1 MGIDELRGRVDEID
15 EGIIE
20 LLAERAKIV
29 CEIKR
34 YKDENGL
41 DVLDENR
48 EKRIFDGVRNLASE
62 NGLDENF
69 VERVFCE
76 IVAESKKMQ
85 CSLED

>member
-48 EKRIFDGVRNLASE
+48 EKRIFDGVRDLARE
-62 NGLDENF
+62 HGLDEDF
-69 VERVFCE
+69 VERVFRE
-76 IVAESKKMQ
+76 IVAESKRVQ
-85 CSLED
+85 GSIF